1 MCTIAASIIT
11 AVAGGLW
18 QGYTA
23 NQQAKAQASQAEA
36 NAKIAEQNA
45 QKLDDQAMQAAE
57 NNRINEQNKR
67 RQMVNRMARQ
77 RVNVAAAG
85 LSATGSALNTL
96 ADSQVEMERE
106 LATDRYNSGQQVT
119 NIFQR
124 STDQTNTANMY
135 HQQAKDY
142 RKAGKWAW
150 INAGLSTAFSLA
162 GSLYGAKSAAVQ
174 NAGGTGGSVRAGSYS
189 ANGSWDVG
197 PAVSL
202 NTTNYR
208 TVGKGFGVD
217 SSGFYGW

>member
-1 MCTIAASIIT
+1 MTAAIIT

-23 NQQAKAQASQAEA
+23 DQQAKAQASQAEK

-45 QKLDDQAMQAAE
+45 QKLDEQAMQAAE
-57 NNRINEQNKR
+57 NSRINEQNER
-67 RQMVNRMARQ
+67 RRKARNLAWQ
-77 RVNVAAAG
+77 RVNIAASG
-85 LSATGSALNTL
+85 LSATGSALNEL
-96 ADSQVEMERE
+96 ADSQYEMEKQYALE
-106 LATDRYNSGQQVT
+106 RYNARQKVD

-162 GSLYGAKSAAVQ
+162 SSLYTPKSAAVQ
-174 NAGGTGGSVRAGSYS
+174 NAGGTGNAVRAGSFS
-189 ANGSWDVG
+189 ANGSWDIGSAVG
-197 PAVSL
+197 L

-208 TVGKGFGVD
+208 TVGKGIGVD
-217 SSGFYGW
+217 ASGIYGW

>member
-23 NQQAKAQASQAEA
+23 NQQAKAQASQAET
-36 NAKIAEQNA
+36 NARIAEQNA
-45 QKLDDQAMQAAE
+45 QKLDEQAMQAAE
-57 NNRINEQNKR
+57 NSRINEQNER
-67 RQMVNRMARQ
+67 RRKARDLARQ
-77 RVNVAAAG
+77 RVNIAASG
-85 LSATGSALNTL
+85 LSATGSALNEL
-96 ADSQVEMERE
+96 ADSQYEMEKQY
-106 LATDRYNSGQQVT
+106 AIDRYNARQKVDS
-119 NIFQR
+119 IFQR
-124 STDQTNTANMY
+124 STDQTNTADMY

-162 GSLYGAKSAAVQ
+162 SGLYGAKSAAAQ
-174 NAGGTGGSVRAGSYS
+174 NAGGTGNTVRAGSYS
-189 ANGSWDVG
+189 VNGSWDIG

-208 TVGKGFGVD
+208 TVGKGIGVD
-217 SSGFYGW
+217 SSGVYGW